1 MLVLQGKSGDMAKR
15 AGKEEEMREM
25 VLMCDCP
32 PKSTWKWERLLERE
46 GRLTASDIVIDL
58 I

>member
-1 MLVLQGKSGDMAKR
+1 MPVLPGKSGEMAKK
-15 AGKEEEMREM
+15 AGKEEEMRGKGF
-25 VLMCDCP
+25 VCDCP
-32 PKSTWKWERLLERE
+32 PKSTWKWGRIHERE